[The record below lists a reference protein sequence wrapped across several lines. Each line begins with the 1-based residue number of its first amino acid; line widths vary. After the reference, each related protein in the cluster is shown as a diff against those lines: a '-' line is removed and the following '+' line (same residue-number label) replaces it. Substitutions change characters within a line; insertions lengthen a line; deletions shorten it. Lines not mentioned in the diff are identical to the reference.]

1 MKKIRNFIVWSLV
14 FVGLLLAFDLVM
26 VRSTD
31 LPPALAGVQRFYVDF
46 RARLLGLVGSSSP
59 DSIETVIEKSAVP
72 ATGHSPVA
80 TGQRYLYVDGEGQLQ
95 FADSLAEVPQA
106 YRKSAQPLKE

>member
-14 FVGLLLAFDLVM
+14 FIGLLLAFDLVM

-46 RARLLGLVGSSSP
+46 RARLLGLVGDSSP
-59 DSIETVIEKSAVP
+59 ASIETVIEKTATP
-72 ATGHSPVA
+72 AAGTA
-80 TGQRYLYVDGEGQLQ
+80 AAAGQRYLYVDNQGQLQ